1 MRLFQASRTLNTG
14 PLYAF
19 FATKL
24 SARRMIGGSV
34 RARRTQKTAGY
45 KGSKMKMNQ
54 SKSDLRRVGM
64 QALASASRPISASR
78 PSHPARSSQPSNINR
93 KVNINQPWP
102 VPPRGKVP
110 AAAAPQRHARYVV
123 FWACSESSLLLA
135 SISFGDSVSST
146 SVVIIQIKSCYLRD
160 LFSSHLQYQHSPPRQ
175 VSPPPLVP
183 GGQFLLGVD
192 AGRLP
197 FPLCRSG
204 VSPNY
209 SRRRQWLLP
218 PKDVVHWLRRTLYR
232 PNGNYGNH

>member
-1 MRLFQASRTLNTG
+1 
-14 PLYAF
+14 
-19 FATKL
+19 
-24 SARRMIGGSV
+24 
-34 RARRTQKTAGY
+34 
-45 KGSKMKMNQ
+45 MKMNQ

-64 QALASASRPISASR
+64 QALASASRAAACDLGPM
-78 PSHPARSSQPSNINR
+78 PSHQTSNR

-110 AAAAPQRHARYVV
+110 AAAPQRHARYVV

-160 LFSSHLQYQHSPPRQ
+160 LFSSHLQYQHSPPQQ

>member
-1 MRLFQASRTLNTG
+1 MPSSR
-14 PLYAF
+14 PL
-19 FATKL
+19 
-24 SARRMIGGSV
+24 SRRMIGV
-34 RARRTQKTAGY
+34 RSLRAKNTKNSRR

-146 SVVIIQIKSCYLRD
+146 SVVIIQIKCVKS
-160 LFSSHLQYQHSPPRQ
+160 
-175 VSPPPLVP
+175 
-183 GGQFLLGVD
+183 
-192 AGRLP
+192 
-197 FPLCRSG
+197 
-204 VSPNY
+204 
-209 SRRRQWLLP
+209 
-218 PKDVVHWLRRTLYR
+218 
-232 PNGNYGNH
+232 